1 MGAFH
6 DDLLEQAR
14 FLAQK
19 RDSRRRPT
27 QANLRR
33 SVSAAYYALFHFL
46 IDEAIK
52 LMLPG
57 RNQAL
62 RDCLARAF
70 KHKDMKEFAEIISKS
85 NYPRKL
91 ISAFDEQPLEQKLI
105 NVASSFVQLQQVRHE
120 ADYNRASDFSRREIL
135 HLVNKAERTFS
146 EWQELKDINKS
157 QTEIFLIELLSY
169 RNIQG

>member
-1 MGAFH
+1 VIIMGAFH
-6 DDLLEQAR
+6 DNLLEQTR

-19 RDSRRRPT
+19 RDSRRPT

-33 SVSAAYYALFHFL
+33 SVSAAYYAFFHFL

-62 RDCLARAF
+62 RDCLARTF

-105 NVASSFVQLQQVRHE
+105 NVASSFV
-120 ADYNRASDFSRREIL
+120 
-135 HLVNKAERTFS
+135 
-146 EWQELKDINKS
+146 
-157 QTEIFLIELLSY
+157 
-169 RNIQG
+169 